1 MKKFS
6 EFNITITNNV
16 FTGDKIK
23 ITKVLN
29 REITVHAFKLEPSK
43 HFKNECLHLQIE
55 LKEEKYVLFTG
66 STKLIEQIKQVP
78 VDAYPFQTTIINEGE
93 MYLFS

>member
-55 LKEEKYVLFTG
+55 LREEKYVLFTG

-78 VDAYPFQTTIINEGE
+78 SDSYPFQTTIINEGE